1 MRTHWSSTA
10 CLFAAVSTALVG
22 CASRLTVIPPEQ
34 APTAT
39 ADGIRVTVTG
49 IHRTEHTVQVTLA
62 IDNRSGQSVVV
73 PRHYRD
79 MTGIVLNDGAIQV
92 SGLRTTTKRTVSP
105 NRYTVLDGERAELEV
120 EFADPALAA
129 NGSLQLHV
137 QAARTDHPISLT
149 VPIPASLPA
158 SL

>member
-1 MRTHWSSTA
+1 MKHHWSSTA

-22 CASRLTVIPPEQ
+22 CGSRLTSIPPER

-39 ADGIRVTVTG
+39 ADGISVTVTG
-49 IHRTEHTVQVTLA
+49 IHRTEHAVQVALT

-79 MTGIVLNDGAIQV
+79 MTGIVLNDGAMQV
-92 SGLRTTTKRTVSP
+92 SGQRTTSRRTVSP

-120 EFADPALAA
+120 EFVDPALAT
-129 NGSLQLHV
+129 NGALQLHV
-137 QAARTDHPISLT
+137 QAVRADHPISLT
-149 VPIPASLPA
+149 VPIPASLPV